1 MNIYNMYNANNKNFN
16 FYVKRD
22 GWGNTIAKI
31 ISIDKVIEGEEI
43 PGTAPYYDNLKVI
56 AEFYKVDDKKNC
68 HKGNLHN
75 IGELSCPGTF
85 KYTLI

>member
-1 MNIYNMYNANNKNFN
+1 MNIYEMYIENNNNFN
-16 FYVKRD
+16 FYVKRES
-22 GWGNTIAKI
+22 WSNTIAKI
-31 ISIDKVIEGEEI
+31 ILIDKVIEGEEI